1 MSSRHRRHNRKRAW
15 RNPNGQPSTRG
26 GAATARR
33 RPRLRL
39 WLGTAGG
46 LVVIVAA
53 GWLLVRFWP
62 RSFPLPQPSPPLAAT
77 PRSHSPGGTRGAN
90 ASPNEQGFIA
100 EVNRGNQLL
109 AQGKTEQAI
118 QVLSEAVKLKPEDE
132 DVHYN
137 LGSAL
142 ARAGRLDEAAKELEE
157 ALRLFPDYV
166 DAHNN
171 LGNVLLR
178 LGRAGEAIQH
188 FEQAIKTL
196 PDFASARNNLGTA
209 LQRVGRTNEALVQF
223 QQAAKLNPDY
233 WEAQFN
239 VASSLFQQ
247 RRLPEAR
254 TAFETVLRLRPDFL
268 PAKKALERIES
279 DLAPAP
285 PLKP

>member
-15 RNPNGQPSTRG
+15 RNPNGQPPTRG

-39 WLGTAGG
+39 WLGAAGG
-46 LVVIVAA
+46 LLVLVAA
-53 GWLLVRFWP
+53 GWLLVRVWP
-62 RSFPLPQPSPPLAAT
+62 RSVPPLPLAVT
-77 PRSHSPGGTRGAN
+77 PRSHSPGGGRGAN
-90 ASPNEQGFIA
+90 AKPNEQAFIA

-109 AQGKTEQAI
+109 AQGKPE
-118 QVLSEAVKLKPEDE
+118 EAVKVFSAAVPMKPDDE

-157 ALRLFPDYV
+157 ALRLFPNYV

-188 FEQAIKTL
+188 FEQAIKTT
-196 PDFASARNNLGTA
+196 PDYAAAHNNLGTA
-209 LQRVGRTNEALVQF
+209 LQRMGRTNEALAQF

-268 PAKKALERIES
+268 PAQQALERIDT

>member
-1 MSSRHRRHNRKRAW
+1 MSSRHRRHNRQRAW
-15 RNPNGQPSTRG
+15 WHPHGQPATRDG
-26 GAATARR
+26 GRTSA
-33 RPRLRL
+33 RPRFRL
-39 WLGTAGG
+39 WLGAAGG
-46 LVVIVAA
+46 LLVLVAS

-62 RSFPLPQPSPPLAAT
+62 GPVPPLPLAAT
-77 PRSHSPGGTRGAN
+77 PRSHSPDAPRGTNAN
-90 ASPNEQGFIA
+90 PNEQAFIA
-100 EVNRGNQLL
+100 EVNRSNQLL

-118 QVLSEAVKLKPEDE
+118 QVLREAVKLKPDDE
-132 DVHYN
+132 DAHYN

-142 ARAGRLDEAAKELEE
+142 ARVGQLDEAAKELAE

-188 FEQAIKTL
+188 FEQAIKTT
-196 PDFASARNNLGTA
+196 PDYAAAHNNLGTA
-209 LQRVGRTNEALVQF
+209 LQRVGRTNEALAQF

-268 PAKKALERIES
+268 PAQKALERIES
-279 DLAPAP
+279 ALAPAP